1 MDGFCGIAKV
11 DNALIVEAMAIRRG
25 IKLVIKKKYQKVVV
39 EMDSKVVHYEIVKEK
54 MDRNWRIW
62 PIIKD
67 IRRMLNQIQEKQV
80 KVIRR
85 NANRAAD
92 W

>member
-1 MDGFCGIAKV
+1 
-11 DNALIVEAMAIRRG
+11 
-25 IKLVIKKKYQKVVV
+25 
-39 EMDSKVVHYEIVKEK
+39 MDSKVVHYEIVKEK

-62 PIIKD
+62 PIIRD

-92 W
+92 WQRHRLLEGCAVMVG